1 VAIGNF
7 LWLRWTAGRAL
18 RGAAPGRGPWRR
30 VLWLGASAARF
41 GVLALALGAVVVWG
55 GVGLAGLL
63 IALAALPITV
73 VAAGLRESR
82 PG

>member
-18 RGAAPGRGPWRR
+18 RGGAAGHGPWRR
-30 VLWLGASAARF
+30 ALWLGASAARF
-41 GVLALALGAVVVWG
+41 GVLALTLGAVVLWG
-55 GVGLAGLL
+55 GVGLAGLV